1 MHSSYLTHLHT
12 SLTTKTSPLTPILG
26 NPKFFPGLSSSQ
38 FQTLRRSNCVL
49 ASQFVQQNK
58 WPSISELMDP
68 VGPFKLLFWNAARIH
83 HFLQTFPNPQ
93 SYTRPLTTFEEC
105 CKDTEPLPQTL
116 YKMYSL
122 LNTPPQPPRLPCIM
136 KWETDLQ
143 RTFTTVQKQ
152 NMISFSL
159 KSSICTKVQ
168 ETNYKILTRWY
179 LTPSRL
185 HIIFP
190 DTSKYCWRCHQE
202 ERTLLHVFCVLC

>member
-1 MHSSYLTHLHT
+1 MIGAVIGTLSCGHKQHQTIIPLRSAIWCSDSLPAELKSHPFVGNTIRQCIQATLHT

-105 CKDTEPLPQTL
+105 CKDTEPLLQTL
-116 YKMYSL
+116 SKMYSL

-136 KWETDLQ
+136 K
-143 RTFTTVQKQ
+143 
-152 NMISFSL
+152 
-159 KSSICTKVQ
+159 
-168 ETNYKILTRWY
+168 
-179 LTPSRL
+179 
-185 HIIFP
+185 
-190 DTSKYCWRCHQE
+190 
-202 ERTLLHVFCVLC
+202 